1 MEETGLAAAASVVVL
16 AEASAEVLAEAS
28 AAAAASVEA
37 SVFEVLAEAYCMAS
51 DLRHSDNT
59 SDTPEPAEA
68 SAVAAYHLAL
78 AASAVAASAA
88 EVLAAERMD
97 IPP

>member
-1 MEETGLAAAASVVVL
+1 MEETGLA
-16 AEASAEVLAEAS
+16 AEAS
-28 AAAAASVEA
+28 AAAAASEAA
-37 SVFEVLAEAYCMAS
+37 SVFEVIAEAYCMAS

-68 SAVAAYHLAL
+68 SAAAAYHLAFV
-78 AASAVAASAA
+78 ASVVAASAA
-88 EVLAAERMD
+88 EVLAAERLD

>member
-1 MEETGLAAAASVVVL
+1 MEETGLA
-16 AEASAEVLAEAS
+16 AEAS

-37 SVFEVLAEAYCMAS
+37 SVFEVHCMAS

-59 SDTPEPAEA
+59 SDTPEPAA
-68 SAVAAYHLAL
+68 VFAVAAYHLAL
-78 AASAVAASAA
+78 AASAT
-88 EVLAAERMD
+88 EVLAAEHPD

>member
-1 MEETGLAAAASVVVL
+1 MLA

-28 AAAAASVEA
+28 AAAAASVFEA
-37 SVFEVLAEAYCMAS
+37 HCMAS

-68 SAVAAYHLAL
+68 SAVAAYHLAFV
-78 AASAVAASAA
+78 ASAVAASAA
-88 EVLAAERMD
+88 EVLAAERLD

>member
-1 MEETGLAAAASVVVL
+1 MLAVASVV
-16 AEASAEVLAEAS
+16 VLAEAS
-28 AAAAASVEA
+28 AAAAASVEV
-37 SVFEVLAEAYCMAS
+37 SVFEVRCMAS

-68 SAVAAYHLAL
+68 SAAAAYHLAF
-78 AASAVAASAA
+78 VASAA
-88 EVLAAERMD
+88 EALAAERLD

>member
-1 MEETGLAAAASVVVL
+1 MEETGLA
-16 AEASAEVLAEAS
+16 AEAS

-37 SVFEVLAEAYCMAS
+37 SVFEVRCMAS

-68 SAVAAYHLAL
+68 SAVAVYHLAL
-78 AASAVAASAA
+78 AASVEAASAV
-88 EVLAAERMD
+88 EVLAAERLG

>member
-1 MEETGLAAAASVVVL
+1 MEETGLA
-16 AEASAEVLAEAS
+16 AEAS

-37 SVFEVLAEAYCMAS
+37 SVFEVHCMAS

-68 SAVAAYHLAL
+68 F
-78 AASAVAASAA
+78 AVAASAA
-88 EVLAAERMD
+88 EVLAAERLD

>member
-1 MEETGLAAAASVVVL
+1 MEETGLA
-16 AEASAEVLAEAS
+16 AEAS

-37 SVFEVLAEAYCMAS
+37 SVFEVHCMAS

-59 SDTPEPAEA
+59 SDTPEPAA
-68 SAVAAYHLAL
+68 AFAVAAYHLAL

-88 EVLAAERMD
+88 EVLAAERLD

>member
-1 MEETGLAAAASVVVL
+1 MEETGLA
-16 AEASAEVLAEAS
+16 AEAS

-37 SVFEVLAEAYCMAS
+37 SVFEVHCMAS

-59 SDTPEPAEA
+59 SDTPEPAA
-68 SAVAAYHLAL
+68 AFAV

-88 EVLAAERMD
+88 EVLAAEHLD

>member
-1 MEETGLAAAASVVVL
+1 MEETGLAA
-16 AEASAEVLAEAS
+16 ETS

-37 SVFEVLAEAYCMAS
+37 SVFEVHCMAS

-59 SDTPEPAEA
+59 SDTPEPA
-68 SAVAAYHLAL
+68 AAYHLAF
-78 AASAVAASAA
+78 AASVVAASAA
-88 EVLAAERMD
+88 EGLAAERLD

>member
-1 MEETGLAAAASVVVL
+1 MEETGLA
-16 AEASAEVLAEAS
+16 AEAS

-37 SVFEVLAEAYCMAS
+37 SVFEVHCMAS
-51 DLRHSDNT
+51 DLRHSDST

-68 SAVAAYHLAL
+68 FAVAAYPLAL
-78 AASAVAASAA
+78 AAFAVAASAA
-88 EVLAAERMD
+88 EVLAAERLD